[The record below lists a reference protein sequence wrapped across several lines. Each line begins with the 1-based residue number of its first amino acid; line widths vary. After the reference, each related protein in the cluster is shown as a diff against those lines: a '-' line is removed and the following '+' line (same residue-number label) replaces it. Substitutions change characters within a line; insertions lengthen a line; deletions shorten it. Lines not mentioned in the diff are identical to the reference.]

1 MKSPTLTLSASKALV
16 TLLLSMLLMA
26 LIATII
32 MAVIGRGGVTRLS
45 LQISTVIQ
53 DVLVFIVPA
62 ILTAI
67 LASRAPARLLCVDR
81 GASPL
86 LYVAAI
92 AVMMASIPAM
102 NTLVEW
108 NESLRLPESMDR
120 FQQWMLDSEERA
132 RGMVEIMLGGD
143 SVGSLIVNILI
154 VGVLA
159 GVSEELLFRGC
170 LQRILGSTGLGTHTA
185 IWLTALVFSAF
196 HLQFLGFFP
205 RFVLGAY
212 FGYLLLWSGSVWL
225 PATIHALNNSIVV
238 WATWRQ
244 ASLPDSVS
252 GATIDNFGAGSWI
265 WTTLSLL
272 VVAGGLWY
280 TRHIARE
287 TQA

>member
-1 MKSPTLTLSASKALV
+1 MKSPTLTLSAPKALV